1 MKNNKGLLLEIAT
14 KGLFEVTEYNVEKC
28 LQELK
33 ERKTRINLN
42 RAVKGKMKIIINRN
56 ERNED
61 LMIKYIAEIL
71 SGYINKDEGS
81 GSELEYSYND
91 KSFNLEYRY
100 KEHIIKTVISN
111 NQIIREIIAA

>member
-14 KGLFEVTEYNVEKC
+14 KGLVEVTDYNVEKC
-28 LQELK
+28 LRVLK
-33 ERKTRINLN
+33 ERQTRLNLN
-42 RAVKGKMKIIINRN
+42 KAVKGKVKTIINKN
-56 ERNED
+56 GKNED
-61 LMIKYIAEIL
+61 LMTRYIAEIL

-81 GSELEYSYND
+81 ESELEYNYTD

-100 KEHIIKTVISN
+100 KDHIIKTVISN

>member
-14 KGLFEVTEYNVEKC
+14 KGLVEVTNYDVEKC

-33 ERKTRINLN
+33 ERQTRLNLN
-42 RAVKGKMKIIINRN
+42 KAVKGKVKTIINKN
-56 ERNED
+56 GKNED
-61 LMIKYIAEIL
+61 LMTKYIAEIL

-81 GSELEYSYND
+81 GSELEYSYTN